1 MGADVR
7 LVLGNQLDRDNAVLV
22 DARGPDAVVLMIEA
36 PGESTHVWSHKA
48 RIALFLSAMRHFRD
62 SLRESGHR
70 LEYVGLEEHQEAGF
84 LPRLRDALRRLEAS
98 RLSVSEPGDHR
109 SLTLIREV
117 AGELGVPLHI
127 LPDAHFLVSTAEF
140 QAWAG
145 ERPSL
150 RMETFYRHV
159 RRRSGVLMRDG
170 EPEGGV
176 WNFDTENRKGFG
188 AAGPG
193 QVPAPPAFVPDDITR
208 GVFAEVDRL
217 FPDHPGSLAQFWWP
231 VTRDQA
237 LEVLARFVDER
248 LGRFGPHQDAMW
260 TGQPV
265 LWHSLLSA
273 PLNLGLLR
281 PREVIEAALR
291 AWRAHDLPLASVEG
305 FVRQVMGWR
314 EFIRGVYWRYMP
326 GLADANHFGHTRALP
341 AWYWTGETR
350 MNCMR
355 AVVDQTMRTGYAHHI
370 QRLMVTGNFA
380 LLAQLLPA
388 AVCDWY
394 LAVYVDAVDWVERP
408 NTAGMA
414 LFADGGR
421 FTSKPYV
428 ASGAYIQRM
437 SNYCRG
443 CHYDPRSRTGDR
455 ACPVTLLYWAFVDR
469 HEQALAANPR
479 TALMAKNLDKLQAG
493 ERQSLRSQAERVLD
507 ELDAL

>member
-193 QVPAPPAFVPDDITR
+193 QVPAPPAFVPDDSTR
-208 GVFAEVDRL
+208 GVFAEVD
-217 FPDHPGSLAQFWWP
+217 
-231 VTRDQA
+231 
-237 LEVLARFVDER
+237 
-248 LGRFGPHQDAMW
+248 
-260 TGQPV
+260 
-265 LWHSLLSA
+265 
-273 PLNLGLLR
+273 PLTC
-281 PREVIEAALR
+281 
-291 AWRAHDLPLASVEG
+291 S
-305 FVRQVMGWR
+305 
-314 EFIRGVYWRYMP
+314 
-326 GLADANHFGHTRALP
+326 
-341 AWYWTGETR
+341 
-350 MNCMR
+350 
-355 AVVDQTMRTGYAHHI
+355 
-370 QRLMVTGNFA
+370 
-380 LLAQLLPA
+380 
-388 AVCDWY
+388 
-394 LAVYVDAVDWVERP
+394 
-408 NTAGMA
+408 
-414 LFADGGR
+414 
-421 FTSKPYV
+421 
-428 ASGAYIQRM
+428 
-437 SNYCRG
+437 
-443 CHYDPRSRTGDR
+443 
-455 ACPVTLLYWAFVDR
+455 
-469 HEQALAANPR
+469 
-479 TALMAKNLDKLQAG
+479 
-493 ERQSLRSQAERVLD
+493 
-507 ELDAL
+507 